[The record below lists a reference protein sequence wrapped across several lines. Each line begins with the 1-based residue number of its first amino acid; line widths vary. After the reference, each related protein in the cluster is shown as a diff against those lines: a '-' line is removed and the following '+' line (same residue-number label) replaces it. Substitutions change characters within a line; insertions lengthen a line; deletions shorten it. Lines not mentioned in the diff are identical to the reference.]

1 MDDSTNF
8 YFCDDLF
15 ETMSKNHI
23 YLGTNFKTCSC
34 CNKLIE
40 NISPVTLFHNY
51 SCYNRK
57 DIYDTLL
64 IEEEI
69 LFVTYYLNYY
79 DKKCLQKHIDN
90 IISMKYI
97 SGLYTRIS

>member
-34 CNKLIE
+34 CDKLIE

-51 SCYNRK
+51 LLNSRIQHLTRMCLLLRK
-57 DIYDTLL
+57 DL
-64 IEEEI
+64 
-69 LFVTYYLNYY
+69 
-79 DKKCLQKHIDN
+79 
-90 IISMKYI
+90 
-97 SGLYTRIS
+97 